1 MGEINALR
9 YALIACL
16 RSLTLQKKNT
26 VETTENDNHKKSLE
40 SISSALA
47 NDLRIFE
54 SHHYFTTRCVR
65 VETS

>member
-16 RSLTLQKKNT
+16 RSLTLQKNT
-26 VETTENDNHKKSLE
+26 VETTENDNHEKWLE

-47 NDLRIFE
+47 NDLRISE
-54 SHHYFTTRCVR
+54 IHHYFYKNV
-65 VETS
+65 